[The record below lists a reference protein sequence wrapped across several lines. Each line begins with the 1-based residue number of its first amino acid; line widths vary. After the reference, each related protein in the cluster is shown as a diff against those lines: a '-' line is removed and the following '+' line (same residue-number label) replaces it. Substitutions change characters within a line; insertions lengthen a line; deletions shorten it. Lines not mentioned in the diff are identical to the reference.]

1 MVHCL
6 AATELFKY
14 SVLFMPPYETQLA
27 YPHAWHNRRNVF
39 LHIFWYKWPIL
50 TPALLALLNLTLPL
64 CLYCPGNVVNLYQ
77 KSTSPATFC

>member
-1 MVHCL
+1 MLVIHPTSHADHDKKKKRVDRFSISVPDSVPIAMVHCL

-39 LHIFWYKWPIL
+39 LHIFGI
-50 TPALLALLNLTLPL
+50 N
-64 CLYCPGNVVNLYQ
+64 GQ
-77 KSTSPATFC
+77 S